1 MTDRIP
7 LIVNRGTAQIQ
18 ELPSGDSLD
27 LTNSG
32 ISNANTINATTI
44 VANSSTISG
53 NVTAGNVLADGYFF
67 ANGTQF
73 TSGGGGGGASGGT
86 SITMSLIFGR

>member
-7 LIVNRGTAQIQ
+7 LIVNSGTAQIQ

-32 ISNANTINATTI
+32 ISNANIINATTV
-44 VANSSTISG
+44 VANSSTITG
-53 NVTAGNVLADGYFF
+53 NVTAGNVLATGYFF
-67 ANGTQF
+67 ANGDPF
-73 TSGGGGGGASGGT
+73 TSSSGGSASSGT

>member
-1 MTDRIP
+1 MTNRIP
-7 LIVNRGTAQIQ
+7 LIVNSGTAQIQ

-32 ISNANTINATTI
+32 ISNANTL

-53 NVTAGNVLADGYFF
+53 NITAGNVLADGYFF

-73 TSGGGGGGASGGT
+73 TSGGGGGASSGT